1 MQTFVDKGRIKV
13 PTKGIGQ
20 MSASYTQG
28 RDFKIKKNEEKKNK
42 LEESNQDYMG
52 ASFLN
57 GESVLVP
64 TMEDNDLLSG
74 LNNLESRNSTDNQ

>member
-1 MQTFVDKGRIKV
+1 
-13 PTKGIGQ
+13 

-28 RDFKIKKNEEKKNK
+28 KDFKIKNNEEKKNK

-64 TMEDNDLLSG
+64 TMEENDLLSG
-74 LNNLESRNSTDNQ
+74 MNNLESRDSSIE